1 VEHVFVPHLM
11 FLALRTAPGL
21 AMAANRSPRVT
32 VVPLSLS
39 LSHLLISALCVC
51 HIVYLGAGENAGRL
65 PLTFVDRS
73 NIAC

>member
-1 VEHVFVPHLM
+1 M
-11 FLALRTAPGL
+11 FPALRTAPGL

-32 VVPLSLS
+32 VVLLS